1 MNSEDQMDIKEVTVH
16 YEKAV
21 ALESVSLKVM
31 HGTVVALI
39 GPNGAGKSTLLRAIS
54 GLKALTSGQIW
65 IEGKRIDGTP
75 PMSIVRLG
83 IAHVPEG
90 RRLFPY
96 MSVLHNLEMGA
107 YTRTDKK
114 EIENDMQEVFSH
126 FPILKERRLQKAGTL
141 SGGQQQMLAIARSL
155 MAKPK
160 LLLLD
165 EPSLGLSPL
174 LVREIED
181 ILKNICR
188 SNVSIL
194 LVEQNAELALSFAT
208 KVYVMSTGR
217 IVSEGSPEELSES
230 EFVKKAYLGR

>member
-1 MNSEDQMDIKEVTVH
+1 MNSKDLMDIKDVTVH

-21 ALESVSLKVM
+21 ALENVSLNVTR
-31 HGTVVALI
+31 GTVVALI

-83 IAHVPEG
+83 VAHVPEG

-107 YTRTDKK
+107 YTRTDKN
-114 EIENDMQEVFSH
+114 EIENDMEEVFSH
-126 FPILKERRLQKAGTL
+126 FPILKERRMQKAGTL
-141 SGGQQQMLAIARSL
+141 SGGQQQMVAIARSL

-174 LVREIED
+174 LVKEIEN

-194 LVEQNAELALSFAT
+194 LVEQNAELALSFAA

-230 EFVKKAYLGR
+230 EFVRKAYLGR